1 LKKQTKETVSITEQ
15 AFLTTTNVLVNK
27 TWYIDSRASQHLMFE
42 KNIFF
47 DYKHIPKRSINM
59 GDNFVQE
66 AIGKG
71 SVRLTMKMG
80 DCEVRGVLHEVFHVL
95 GIVKNL
101 FSISKATTQGL
112 KVEF

>member
-1 LKKQTKETVSITEQ
+1 
-15 AFLTTTNVLVNK
+15 
-27 TWYIDSRASQHLMFE
+27 
-42 KNIFF
+42 
-47 DYKHIPKRSINM
+47 M

-80 DCEVRGVLHEVFHVL
+80 DCEVRGVLHEVFHVF